1 MPGGGL
7 QPLVDADVCIVGA
20 GAAGGVLA
28 LELARR
34 GVRVIV
40 LESGPRHD
48 FARRWEYVRRY
59 VRHQNPWR
67 TPLRELDRHTVGG
80 PQPYRLEGKRARG
93 IGGSTLHWEGYA
105 LRFHASDFRLRSL
118 HRIAEDWP
126 LSYQDLEPYY
136 GLAERALGVAGANDE
151 PWASARSSPF
161 PLPPFPFSSSDGL
174 FAPACRSLG
183 VGFHHLPQ
191 ARNSQAYAG
200 RPQCRACGTC
210 AVCPTGAKAST
221 DLTHIPD
228 AEATGNA
235 RVITEATVLRLGLD
249 RSGEVSAAV
258 YARPDRVEQ
267 RLTARVFVL
276 AGGAI
281 ENARLLLLSAS
292 RGFPTGL
299 ANRSGLVG
307 KFFMSHPSIDV
318 TGRAR
323 EKVHPYR
330 IGFSTAMSRQFAIER
345 ERATRGAF
353 LLEFLNSAGPTPEQ
367 IAVASGL
374 SGEALR
380 RHVREQFGHSL
391 GIRVYGEQLPSR
403 VNAVSLASNVR
414 DYFGS
419 PAPHI
424 HCGVGQYERKALDEA
439 KDVASKI
446 LTAMG
451 LSQIR
456 STGLTY
462 AGHQLGTHRMG
473 DDPAT
478 SVVDVNLRCHDVP
491 NLYLVGGGCF
501 VTASAS
507 PPTLTIVALAIRA
520 AEHIS
525 ARLGP
530 VGTLKQKPTV
540 LE

>member
-1 MPGGGL
+1 
-7 QPLVDADVCIVGA
+7 VDADVCIVGA
-20 GAAGGVLA
+20 GAAGGILA
-28 LELARR
+28 LELAQR

-48 FARRWEYVRRY
+48 FARRREYVRQHL
-59 VRHQNPWR
+59 RHQNPWR

-80 PQPYRLEGKRARG
+80 PRPYRLEGKRARG

-118 HRIAEDWP
+118 HGIAEDWP
-126 LSYQDLEPYY
+126 LSYGDLEPYY

-161 PLPPFPFSSSDGL
+161 PLAPFPFSSSDGL

-221 DLTHIPD
+221 DLTHIPA

-235 RVITEATVLRLGLD
+235 RVLTEATVLRLERD
-249 RSGEVSAAV
+249 RSGEVGAAV
-258 YARPDRVEQ
+258 YAKPDRVEQ
-267 RLTARVFVL
+267 RLTARVFIL
-276 AGGAI
+276 AGGAV

-292 RGFPTGL
+292 REFPTGL

-307 KFFMSHPSIDV
+307 KLFMSHPSIDV
-318 TGRAR
+318 IGRAR
-323 EKVHPYR
+323 EKVYPYR

-345 ERATRGAF
+345 DRAAHGAF
-353 LLEFLNSAGPTPEQ
+353 LLEFLNSAGPTPEE
-367 IAVASGL
+367 IALASAK
-374 SGEALR
+374 SGEVLR
-380 RHVREQFGHSL
+380 KHVREQFGHWL
-391 GIRVYGEQLPSR
+391 GIRVYCEQLPDR
-403 VNAVSLASNVR
+403 GNAVALAPNLR

-419 PAPHI
+419 LAPHI
-424 HCGVGQYERKALDEA
+424 HYRVGAYEQKALDEA
-439 KDVASKI
+439 KAVASRI
-446 LTAMG
+446 LTALG
-451 LSQIR
+451 LSPIR
-456 STGLTY
+456 ATGLTY
-462 AGHQLGTHRMG
+462 PGHQIGTHRMG
-473 DDPAT
+473 IDPRT
-478 SVVDVNLRCHDVP
+478 SVVDVNLKCHDLP
-491 NLYLVGGGCF
+491 NLYLVGSGCF

-507 PPTLTIVALAIRA
+507 PPTLTIAALAIRT
-520 AEHIS
+520 AEHIA
-525 ARLGP
+525 ARLRPAAGREPSVVRVREEPRTGGP
-530 VGTLKQKPTV
+530 
-540 LE
+540 

>member
-1 MPGGGL
+1 M
-7 QPLVDADVCIVGA
+7 
-20 GAAGGVLA
+20 
-28 LELARR
+28 
-34 GVRVIV
+34 
-40 LESGPRHD
+40 
-48 FARRWEYVRRY
+48 
-59 VRHQNPWR
+59 RHQNPWR

-118 HRIAEDWP
+118 DGIAEDWP
-126 LSYQDLEPYY
+126 LSYGDLEPYY

-161 PLPPFPFSSSDGL
+161 PLAPFPFSSSDGL

-191 ARNSQAYAG
+191 ARNSQAYG
-200 RPQCRACGTC
+200 DRPQCRACGTC

-221 DLTHIPD
+221 DLTHIPA

-235 RVITEATVLRLGLD
+235 RVITDATVLRLGLD

-258 YARPDRVEQ
+258 YARADRVEQ
-267 RLTARVFVL
+267 HLTARVFVL

-345 ERATRGAF
+345 DRATRGAF

-403 VNAVSLASNVR
+403 VNAVSLAPNVR

-424 HCGVGQYERKALDEA
+424 HCGLSQYERKALDEA

-462 AGHQLGTHRMG
+462 AAHQMGTHRMG
-473 DDPAT
+473 ADPGT
-478 SVVDVNLRCHDVP
+478 SVVDVDLRCHDVG
-491 NLYLVGGGCF
+491 NLYLVGSGCF

-520 AEHIS
+520 AEHIA
-525 ARLGP
+525 ARLRTGSESAP
-530 VGTLKQKPTV
+530 AASQEPGGLLQRSFDSRERGRPASRP
-540 LE
+540 

>member
-1 MPGGGL
+1 M
-7 QPLVDADVCIVGA
+7 DADVCIVGA

-28 LELARR
+28 LELAQR
-34 GVRVIV
+34 GVRVVV

-48 FARRWEYVRRY
+48 FARRWEYVRQHL
-59 VRHQNPWR
+59 RHQNPWR

-93 IGGSTLHWEGYA
+93 IGGSTLHWEGHA

-118 HRIAEDWP
+118 YGIAEDWP
-126 LSYQDLEPYY
+126 IAYGDLEPFY
-136 GLAERALGVAGANDE
+136 GHAERALGVAGADDE

-161 PLPPFPFSSSDGL
+161 PLAAFPFSSSDGL

-200 RPQCRACGTC
+200 RSPCRACGTC

-221 DLTHIPD
+221 DLTHIPA

-235 RVITEATVLRLGLD
+235 RVITDATVLRLGLD
-249 RSGEVSAAV
+249 RSSEVSTAV

-267 RLTARVFVL
+267 RVTARVFAL

-345 ERATRGAF
+345 DRATRGAF

-374 SGEALR
+374 TGEALR
-380 RHVREQFGHSL
+380 RHVREQFGHAL
-391 GIRVYGEQLPSR
+391 GIRVYVEQVPSR
-403 VNAVSLASNVR
+403 VNAVSLAPIVK

-424 HCGVGQYERKALDEA
+424 HCGLSPYERQALDEA
-439 KDVASKI
+439 RDVATRI

-451 LSQIR
+451 LGQIR
-456 STGLTY
+456 STGVTY

-473 DDPAT
+473 TDPAT
-478 SVVDVNLRCHDVP
+478 SVVDANLRCHDVP

-520 AEHIS
+520 AEHMA
-525 ARLGP
+525 ARLGSARDSAP
-530 VGTLKQKPTV
+530 AVSHDPGGLPRRC
-540 LE
+540 